1 MNQHKSRIAELEAVA
16 RRLEP
21 SPEERRRITE
31 AVFAYASGFLDDI
44 YNVRAFNRHHN
55 HGKGLYTSP
64 IGDDPIDI
72 DTAVALYRENVDEPA
87 LTASSGGHV
96 GYIPGGGIYPAAL
109 GDYLAAVGNNYAGV
123 YYVSPGAVRM
133 EHMLVR
139 WMADVVGLPESAGG
153 DLTSGGSIANLMAIV
168 TAREAHGLGSRDF
181 HKAVVYATRHVHHSI
196 DKALRIAGLGEVV
209 VHHVDMDERHRMSVN
224 SLKTAVDSDRKA
236 GLRPWL
242 VVASAGTTDTG
253 AVDPLADI
261 APHCRDDDL
270 WFHVDAAYGGFFTLC
285 EEGRQKLAG
294 IGDGDS
300 VAIDPH
306 KGLFLPYGCG
316 ALLVRD
322 RAKLGSAHAGSGHYL
337 QDAGEPADEYSPA
350 NYSPE
355 LTRHYR
361 GARLWLPL
369 KVFGLRPFKACLQ
382 EKLLLARY
390 FHDEIQARDGFETGP
405 PPDLSVVTY
414 RYVPKRGNADEFNRR
429 LMEEVLED
437 GRVFINS
444 TMLDGKFTLRM
455 AALAF
460 RTHIDTMD
468 TLLDVLTRGAR
479 RIESRV

>member
-1 MNQHKSRIAELEAVA
+1 LNQDKSRITELETEA

-21 SPEERRRITE
+21 SPEERRRMTD
-31 AVFAYASGFLDDI
+31 AVFAYAAGFLDNI
-44 YNVRAFNRHHN
+44 YSVRAFNRHHN
-55 HGKGLYTSP
+55 HGRGLYDSP
-64 IGDDPIDI
+64 IGEDPIDI
-72 DTAVALYRENVDEPA
+72 DAAVSLYGKNVDEPA

-96 GYIPGGGIYPAAL
+96 AYIPGGGIYPAAL
-109 GDYLAAVGNNYAGV
+109 GDYLAAVGNNFAGI

-139 WMADVVGLPESAGG
+139 WMADTVGLPEGAGG
-153 DLTSGGSIANLMAIV
+153 DLTSGGSIANLMGIV
-168 TAREAHGLGSRDF
+168 TARDAHGLESREF
-181 HKAVVYATRHVHHSI
+181 HKAVIYVTRHVHHSV
-196 DKALRIAGLGEVV
+196 DKALRIAGLRDVV
-209 VHHVDMDERHRMSVN
+209 VRYVDMDERHRMSVP
-224 SLKTAVDSDRKA
+224 LLEEVVAADRKS
-236 GLRPWL
+236 GLVPWL

-253 AVDPLADI
+253 AVDPLAEI
-261 APHCRDDDL
+261 AHFCRSEEL

-285 EEGRQKLAG
+285 EEGKQKLSG
-294 IGDGDS
+294 IGDADS
-300 VAIDPH
+300 VVIDPH

-322 RAKLGSAHAGSGHYL
+322 RAKLAAAHASRAQYL
-337 QDAGEPADEYSPA
+337 QDAGEPDDEYSPA
-350 NYSPE
+350 NHSPE
-355 LTRHYR
+355 LTRHFR

-369 KVFGLRPFKACLQ
+369 KVFGLRPFRACVQ

-390 FHDEIQARDGFETGP
+390 FYDEMRSREGFETGP

-414 RYVPKRGNADEFNRR
+414 RYIPKRGNADEFNRR

-460 RTHIDTMD
+460 RTHLDTID
-468 TLLDVLTRGAR
+468 TLLELLTRGVR
-479 RIESRV
+479 RLESQG